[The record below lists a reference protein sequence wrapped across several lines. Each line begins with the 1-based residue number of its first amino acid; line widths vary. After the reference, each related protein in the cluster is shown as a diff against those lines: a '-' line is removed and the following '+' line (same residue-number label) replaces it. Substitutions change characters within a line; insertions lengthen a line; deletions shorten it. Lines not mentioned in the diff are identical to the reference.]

1 MLHEKS
7 LRQDVALPTTD
18 AERFGVLRKLT
29 IGELFSQAEKL
40 RADGDDVAAVELY
53 RNWIACNPGDP
64 LLHAAYFN
72 YGVALAKSGDHL
84 GAINA
89 TREGIR
95 LKPDFYPPYINL
107 GRLLEDAGQDGAA
120 IEQWLE
126 LTGRLKE
133 VNGETVKNKLTALEQ
148 LGRVL
153 ESRLLDGPAEDALK
167 QSLDISIAQPQV
179 IQHWISLRQR
189 QCKWPAVA
197 EWDRAPASALM
208 AEISPLSLANLV
220 DDPMFQL
227 ARAWKYER
235 AFIKRP
241 SNPRSLPV
249 HCPGARRRN
258 GKLRIGYVSS
268 DLREHAV
275 GFAMTDVFEQ
285 HDRDR
290 FEIYAYYCGI
300 ERIDP
305 TRLRIMNSADRW
317 LDINALSDEQAAAR
331 IGQDEVDIV
340 VDLNGYT
347 KFARTGVFGHRP
359 APIAVNWFGFP
370 GTMGSRYHHYIVAD
384 EHVIPPESEIY
395 YSEKV
400 VRLSCYQPNDRKR
413 VVAAERPKRGDEKL
427 PDDAF
432 VYCCLNGMQKITP
445 PTFAMWM
452 TILTQTPGSVLW
464 LLSGGD
470 ETDARLR
477 DLAAQSGVAPERLIF
492 AAKKA
497 NPEHLARYALAD
509 LFLDT
514 FPYGAHT
521 TAADAMWIGAPI
533 LTSPGKSFASRVCAS
548 LAHAAGIGE
557 LVCPTQEVYVARAIE
572 LARDPQQ
579 ISALKQ
585 RLIAGRQ
592 SSLLFDTARLVRDLE
607 NLYRGMWD
615 EFQGGRRPVPDLSNL
630 DSYHDVG
637 VEISLENHPFLTPDA
652 YRRLYRDKL
661 EVRHAIDPI
670 RPDSRLWGNDD

>member
-7 LRQDVALPTTD
+7 LQQDVALPTSD
-18 AERFGVLRKLT
+18 AEKFGYLRKLT
-29 IGELFSQAEKL
+29 IGELFNQAEKL
-40 RADGDDVAAVELY
+40 QADGEGAAAAELY
-53 RNWIACNPGDP
+53 KNWIACNPGDP

-72 YGVALAKSGDHL
+72 FGVALAKSGDHL

-153 ESRLLDGPAEDALK
+153 EKRLLDGPAEDALK
-167 QSLDISIAQPQV
+167 QSLDISVAQPA
-179 IQHWISLRQR
+179 IIAHWISLRQR
-189 QCKWPAVA
+189 QCKWPVVA

-208 AEISPLSLANLV
+208 AGISPLSLANLV

-235 AFIKRP
+235 ECIKKP

-249 HCPGARRRN
+249 HSPGARRRS

-317 LDINALSDEQAAAR
+317 LDINGLSDEQAAAR
-331 IGQDEVDIV
+331 IGQDEVDV
-340 VDLNGYT
+340 LVDLNGYT
-347 KFARTGVFGHRP
+347 KLARTRVFALRP

-370 GTMGSRYHHYIVAD
+370 GTMGSPYHHYIVAD

-413 VVAAERPKRGDEKL
+413 VVAAERAKRDDEKL

-470 ETDARLR
+470 ETDARLH

-521 TAADAMWIGAPI
+521 TAADAMWIGVPI

-557 LVCPTQEVYVARAIE
+557 LVCPTHEIYVARAIE
-572 LARDPQQ
+572 LARDPQR

-592 SSLLFDTARLVRDLE
+592 SSLLFDTPRLVRDLE

-615 EFQGGRRPVPDLSNL
+615 EF
-630 DSYHDVG
+630 
-637 VEISLENHPFLTPDA
+637 
-652 YRRLYRDKL
+652 
-661 EVRHAIDPI
+661 
-670 RPDSRLWGNDD
+670 

>member
-1 MLHEKS
+1 MLHEKG
-7 LRQDVALPTTD
+7 LQKDVALPTSD
-18 AERFGVLRKLT
+18 AERFGYLRRLT
-29 IGELFSQAEKL
+29 IGELFNQAEKL
-40 RADGDDVAAVELY
+40 QADGEALASAELY
-53 RNWIACNPGDP
+53 KNWIACNPGDP

-72 YGVALAKSGDHL
+72 YGVALAKAGDRL
-84 GAINA
+84 GAISA

-120 IEQWLE
+120 IQQWLE
-126 LTGRLKE
+126 MTGRLKE
-133 VNGETVKNKLTALEQ
+133 VNGETVKNKLTALQ
-148 LGRVL
+148 QAGRVL
-153 ESRLLDGPAEDALK
+153 ESHLLDGPAEDALK
-167 QSLDISIAQPQV
+167 QSLDISVAQPEV
-179 IQHWISLRQR
+179 IQHWIALRQR
-189 QCKWPAVA
+189 QCKWPVAA
-197 EWDRAPASALM
+197 EWERAPASALM
-208 AEISPLSLANLV
+208 AGISPLSLANLL

-227 ARAWKYER
+227 ARAWKYSRE
-235 AFIKRP
+235 FIKPP

-249 HCPGARRRN
+249 HSPGLRRRS

-317 LDINALSDEQAAAR
+317 LDINGLSDEQAAAR
-331 IGQDEVDIV
+331 IGQDEVDV
-340 VDLNGYT
+340 LVDLNGYT
-347 KFARTGVFGHRP
+347 KLARTRVFALRP

-370 GTMGSRYHHYIVAD
+370 GTMGSPYHHYIIAD
-384 EHVIPPESEIY
+384 EHIIPQESEIY

-400 VRLSCYQPNDRKR
+400 VRLPCYQPNDRKR
-413 VVAAERPKRGDEKL
+413 VVAAERPKRGDENL

-557 LVCPTQEVYVARAIE
+557 LVCPTQEIYVARAIE

-579 ISALKQ
+579 ISALRQK
-585 RLIAGRQ
+585 LIAGRQ